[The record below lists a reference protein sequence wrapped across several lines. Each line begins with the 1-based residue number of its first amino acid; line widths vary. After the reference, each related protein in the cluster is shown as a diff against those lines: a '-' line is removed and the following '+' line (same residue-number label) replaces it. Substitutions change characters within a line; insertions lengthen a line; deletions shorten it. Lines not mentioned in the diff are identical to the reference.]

1 MKRKHPGI
9 HRFFQFL
16 FAVVIAAVCFVAVS
30 HRSEGTETNIASP
43 SGGVSLFGNK
53 VELSAGSF
61 SADTPELTAVI
72 MPGETALLSQFTNL
86 VTADLR
92 GSTCYDEIISY
103 ASANPAVN
111 VIYDVTLP
119 NGTSVSPDIDSLD
132 LSSAPAGEVSA
143 TAALFK
149 YLDKL
154 STVNLGTSATSS
166 LTGNDVRS
174 LMDSYPGINFSY
186 SYSLGGN
193 NYDLNTESLDLAAIG
208 KGSFDEALSL
218 IAGLPSLKEINL
230 TNADGT
236 SDFTFDDIE
245 RIDQVRSGI
254 SFNYSSE
261 LYGIPFSL
269 SDDHIDLN
277 HIDITDN
284 GDAVF
289 KALKYMPNCEYADM
303 DSCGV
308 PDERMAEI
316 RDAYPNVDVVWR
328 VWFGSN
334 YSVRTNVTKILA
346 SKPST
351 GGMITSSN
359 CEGLKYCTKVRYLDI
374 GHNDDLDTCYF
385 VANMP
390 DLEICVISMCAITDL
405 SPFAN
410 CPNLLWL
417 ECGNMKISDLSPLAS
432 CTNLRHLN
440 IGACPNVSDIS
451 PLYDIDMLRLWI
463 GVADPVPSDQV
474 SQMLS
479 LHPDCE
485 INTTVPTG
493 WNDPE
498 GPDWSSENWKSWQK
512 YLTRDWDF
520 YSTYNAFPAQ
530 RPLGYWKVVYKAF
543 GYIEQNAAYAFCDN
557 DPLYYGHDEGVEP
570 INVFHIDTSFLS
582 NREWNYEEYDT
593 ATITPDVLEDPP
605 GEIIWTGSY

>member
-1 MKRKHPGI
+1 MKRKHPAF
-9 HRFFQFL
+9 HRFVQFL
-16 FAVVIAAVCFVAVS
+16 FAAVIAAISFVALS
-30 HRSEGTETNIASP
+30 HGSGDPESGSV
-43 SGGVSLFGNK
+43 SGGASLFGNK
-53 VELSAGSF
+53 VELSAGTF
-61 SADTPELTAVI
+61 SADAPELTAVI
-72 MPGETALLSQFTNL
+72 QPGETVLLSQFTNL

-103 ASANPAVN
+103 ATANPLVN
-111 VIYDVTLP
+111 VIYDITLP
-119 NGTSVSPDIDSLD
+119 DGSAVSPGIDTLD
-132 LSSAPAGEVSA
+132 LSTA
-143 TAALFK
+143 TAEQVSGTVGMFK
-149 YLDKL
+149 YLSNL
-154 STVNLGTSATSS
+154 SSVNLGTSATSTLS
-166 LTGNDVRS
+166 GNDVKAY
-174 LMDSYPGINFSY
+174 MESYPGISFSY
-186 SYSLGGN
+186 SYSLGGST
-193 NYDLNTESLDLAAIG
+193 YDLNTESLDLAALG
-208 KGSFDEALSL
+208 KGSFEEALPV

-230 TNADGT
+230 LNADG
-236 SDFTFDDIE
+236 SSGFTFDDIE
-245 RIDQVRSGI
+245 RMNQARHGI
-254 SFNYSSE
+254 SYNYSFE
-261 LYGIPFSL
+261 LYGLPFSL

-277 HIDITDN
+277 HMDITDN

-289 KALKYMPNCEYADM
+289 KALKYMPNCEYVDM

-316 RDAYPNVDVVWR
+316 RDAYPDVDVVWR

-359 CEGLKYCTKVRYLDI
+359 CAGLQYCTKVRYLDI
-374 GHNDDLDTCYF
+374 GHNDNLDTCYF

-390 DLEICVISMCAITDL
+390 ELEICVISMCAITDL

-417 ECGNMKISDLSPLAS
+417 ECGNMKISDLSPLSA

-440 IGACPNVSDIS
+440 IGANPNISDIS
-451 PLYDIDMLRLWI
+451 PLYGIDMLRLWI
-463 GVADPVPSDQV
+463 GVADPVPSEQV
-474 SQMLS
+474 YQMQS

-485 INTTVPTG
+485 INTTAPTG

-520 YSTYNAFPAQ
+520 YSTYNCFPAQ
-530 RPLGYWKVVYKAF
+530 RPLGFWKVVYKAF
-543 GYIEQNAAYAFCDN
+543 GYIDANSAYAFCDN
-557 DPLYYGHDEGVEP
+557 DPLYYEHEDGVEP
-570 INVFHIDTSFLS
+570 VNVFWIDTSLLS
-582 NREWNYEEYDT
+582 DREWNYEEYDT

-605 GEIIWTGSY
+605 GEIIWTGTY